1 MLINYTLDSKNRI
14 MSVTYFPINLNDL
27 TIDISEEES
36 QSIEIGKS
44 KIVDNKVIMG
54 DTYNKSV
61 EKILILE
68 ALKIEMDNIK
78 SWLADNDYIVNKLFL
93 GEYKST
99 DTRVIEYL
107 SERSSRIARYNELER
122 EIDK

>member
-1 MLINYTLDSKNRI
+1 
-14 MSVTYFPINLNDL
+14 MSHIFPINLNDL

-68 ALKIEMDNIK
+68 ALKNR
-78 SWLADNDYIVNKLFL
+78 N
-93 GEYKST
+93 G
-99 DTRVIEYL
+99 
-107 SERSSRIARYNELER
+107 
-122 EIDK
+122 